1 MKASEARAI
10 FTDLC
15 EMALASLALLVQRLV
30 LRPDPL
36 LIKEVE
42 QRGAEE
48 GVRED
53 VRCTIRAPKLAV
65 R

>member
-1 MKASEARAI
+1 
-10 FTDLC
+10 
-15 EMALASLALLVQRLV
+15 MALASLALLVQRLV